1 MIRNQNSGG
10 GGSMLRNADE
20 NPTLR
25 GQLPPECQSN
35 QVHGSNFLSKTIPKS
50 GGQYASDYPRDIFPH
65 SFKKGKG
72 G

>member
-35 QVHGSNFLSKTIPKS
+35 QVHGSNFSFQNYSEIRGSICFGLSK
-50 GGQYASDYPRDIFPH
+50 GYFP
-65 SFKKGKG
+65 SLL
-72 G
+72 